1 MRNLKASTWLM
12 FIVFT
17 MTTLSGN
24 SQTTNRALDFDGV
37 NDWSSVPN
45 SSSLN
50 FNSAI
55 TLMLWV
61 KTNDNRTA
69 KIMEKETWNS
79 GWTIDQDKWN
89 GWQVGFTNYEGS
101 RYSITWG
108 NGIPTF
114 GQWYHVAMVYD
125 GDSLKLY
132 IDGELNNS
140 IFATSTIRTN
150 SAVLSFAADN
160 GSQKFFYGSIDE
172 AQIWDIA
179 LTQSQINS
187 IKGDY
192 ITELTIPAEL
202 DWENLKGYWSF
213 DEETTEDSI
222 FDSSTYQNDG
232 IINNMDSE
240 TDRIES
246 TIFDAE
252 SSPLPVNLLNFSAE
266 KTNDYIQINWQTS
279 SEINNQYFVLEKSI
293 DGREYIAIELIPGNG
308 NSNVVINY
316 NSTDYSPSKTNYYRL
331 KQVDFDGTTTLS
343 KTIIIETS
351 NEENILEINKIFFQE
366 SKLLVE
372 FTNSLNQKIEIEILD
387 LNGKSLIRK
396 ELYVQGKSVD
406 LIINTIGAK
415 SIYIVKISNSNQIIS
430 KKFIN

>member
-1 MRNLKASTWLM
+1 
-12 FIVFT
+12 
-17 MTTLSGN
+17 
-24 SQTTNRALDFDGV
+24 
-37 NDWSSVPN
+37 
-45 SSSLN
+45 
-50 FNSAI
+50 
-55 TLMLWV
+55 
-61 KTNDNRTA
+61 
-69 KIMEKETWNS
+69 
-79 GWTIDQDKWN
+79 
-89 GWQVGFTNYEGS
+89 
-101 RYSITWG
+101 
-108 NGIPTF
+108 
-114 GQWYHVAMVYD
+114 
-125 GDSLKLY
+125 
-132 IDGELNNS
+132 
-140 IFATSTIRTN
+140 
-150 SAVLSFAADN
+150 
-160 GSQKFFYGSIDE
+160 
-172 AQIWDIA
+172 

-192 ITELTIPAEL
+192 ITALTIPAEL

-222 FDSSTYQNDG
+222 FDSSTIQNDG

-279 SEINNQYFVLEKSI
+279 SEINNQYFILEKSI

-308 NSNVVINY
+308 NSNVVISY
-316 NSTDYSPSKTNYYRL
+316 NSTDYSPSKINYYRL

-351 NEENILEINKIFFQE
+351 NEENVLEINKIFFQE

-387 LNGKSLIRK
+387 LNGKSLIRR
-396 ELYVQGKSVD
+396 EIYVQGKSVD

-430 KKFIN
+430 KKIIN